1 MDIAGLSMNMAQ
13 NDINSAVGVKMLDK
27 TMETAENLA
36 AGQVKMITEASVNG
50 VGANFDMRV

>member
-27 TMETAENLA
+27 TMETTESLA
-36 AGQVKMITEASVNG
+36 VGQGRYI
-50 VGANFDMRV
+50 

>member
-27 TMETAENLA
+27 TMETKESLA
-36 AGQVKMITEASVNG
+36 VGQVKMITEASVNG